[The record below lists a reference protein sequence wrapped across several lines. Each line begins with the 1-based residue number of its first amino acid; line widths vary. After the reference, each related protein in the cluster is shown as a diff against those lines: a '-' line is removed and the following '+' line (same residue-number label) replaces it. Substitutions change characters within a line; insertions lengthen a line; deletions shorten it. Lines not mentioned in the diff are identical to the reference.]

1 MGVVSRKV
9 FPICETLCFFCPSL
23 RARSRQPMKRYKK
36 LLAEI
41 FPRSQDEEPN
51 DRRIGKLCDYAAKNP
66 LRLPKITSYLE
77 QRCYKELRNE
87 QFGFAKVIMCIYRR
101 LLTSCREQMPLF
113 ASSLLSIIHTLLD
126 QTRQH
131 EMRVIGCVTLFD
143 FVNSQV
149 DGTYQFNLEGLIPRL
164 CQLVQEM
171 GQDKNVLHLH
181 SAGLQA
187 LSSMIWFMGE
197 YSHISSEFDDIVSV
211 VLENYEESQK
221 KPENG
226 SENDDASGDR
236 WVQEVRK
243 AEGHVSPSPLSRI
256 PTWKN
261 IINDKTLVN
270 LTTDEAKIPN
280 FWSRVCLHNMAKLF
294 KEATTMRRVLESLF
308 RYFDANDAW
317 SPQCGLA
324 LCALLDLQLL
334 IEKSGQNTHLL
345 ISILVKHL
353 DHKSIQKQPDMQL
366 NIVEVT
372 SKLAEH
378 SKAQTSVAMIGAI
391 TDLVRHMRKT
401 MQGALGN
408 QDSGCDLEWS
418 KKFHNA
424 LDNCLVH
431 LSKKVHDAGPV
442 LDMLAVMLENIS
454 STNASVARI
463 TISAVYR
470 IAQMIASVPN
480 VTYQNKVFPE
490 ALFHQLLLA
499 MAHPDCE
506 TLVGAHRIFSIV
518 LVPSSLCP
526 YPSANLE
533 STQKYDLK
541 RTLSRTVSVFSSSA
555 ALFDKLRRDKLSF
568 RENSSQEVGQH
579 DGKFDAK
586 LNKLQSSKSNTARLS
601 RMQSSSKT
609 DAGLS
614 KLQSSKSWLHSMKGP
629 LPPAEEDSVGNTEK
643 EMELVALRLSSRQ
656 ITLLLSSMWAQ
667 ARFPGNVPRNFEAIA
682 HTYGLTLLFS
692 RAKASQNDVL
702 IKSFQLAFSLR
713 NTSLD
718 GQGLLPASR
727 RRSLFTV
734 ATYMIVL
741 SSKAFNIAPLT
752 PIAKLSLNEKTA
764 DPFLHL
770 INDSKLQATCTP
782 NRQMNEYGS
791 KDNEDAASVSLS
803 ALELS
808 ESQSKESMAAT
819 IMNFVRELSEDER
832 SSLRKQLLCEFMPD
846 DICPLGAQLI
856 ESPPQIAPFD
866 SKHDYAS
873 QEQVMPPLFVID
885 DDANVEVCE
894 RPEDP
899 LLQLNTNSTCL
910 LSINELL
917 ETVPDTTI
925 EVGRFS
931 VSTTPDVPFKEM
943 TSHCEALLMG
953 KQQKMSVFMNA
964 QQEQEIMLINFSQD
978 RNEENQTPYMGIN
991 PFQKSRNP
999 FVDGPECST
1008 RQRTQ
1013 HRGTM
1018 LPCSSEYEYQPQ
1030 FLRLPASSPFDNFLK
1045 AAGC

>member
-1 MGVVSRKV
+1 
-9 FPICETLCFFCPSL
+9 
-23 RARSRQPMKRYKK
+23 
-36 LLAEI
+36 
-41 FPRSQDEEPN
+41 
-51 DRRIGKLCDYAAKNP
+51 
-66 LRLPKITSYLE
+66 
-77 QRCYKELRNE
+77 
-87 QFGFAKVIMCIYRR
+87 
-101 LLTSCREQMPLF
+101 
-113 ASSLLSIIHTLLD
+113 
-126 QTRQH
+126 
-131 EMRVIGCVTLFD
+131 
-143 FVNSQV
+143 
-149 DGTYQFNLEGLIPRL
+149 
-164 CQLVQEM
+164 
-171 GQDKNVLHLH
+171 
-181 SAGLQA
+181 
-187 LSSMIWFMGE
+187 MGE

-211 VLENYEESQK
+211 VLENYEGSQK

-226 SENDDASGDR
+226 SENDDASRDR
-236 WVQEVRK
+236 WVQEVRN
-243 AEGHVSPSPLSRI
+243 AEGHVSLSPLSRI

-261 IINDKTLVN
+261 IINDKALVN

-294 KEATTMRRVLESLF
+294 KEATTMRRVSESLF

-353 DHKSIQKQPDMQL
+353 DHKSIKKQPDMQL
-366 NIVEVT
+366 KIMEVT

-391 TDLVRHMRKT
+391 TDLERHMRKT

-480 VTYQNKVFPE
+480 VTYLNKVFPE

-499 MAHPDCE
+499 MVHPDCE
-506 TLVGAHRIFSIV
+506 TRVGAHRIFSIV
-518 LVPSSLCP
+518 LVPASLCP

-555 ALFDKLRRDKLSF
+555 ALFDKLLRDKLSL

-579 DGKFDAK
+579 DGKCDAK

-656 ITLLLSSMWAQ
+656 VTLLLSSMWAQ
-667 ARFPGNVPRNFEAIA
+667 ARFPGNVPGNFEAIA

-692 RAKASQNDVL
+692 QAKPTVL
-702 IKSFQLAFSLR
+702 
-713 NTSLD
+713 
-718 GQGLLPASR
+718 LL
-727 RRSLFTV
+727 
-734 ATYMIVL
+734 
-741 SSKAFNIAPLT
+741 
-752 PIAKLSLNEKTA
+752 
-764 DPFLHL
+764 
-770 INDSKLQATCTP
+770 
-782 NRQMNEYGS
+782 
-791 KDNEDAASVSLS
+791 
-803 ALELS
+803 
-808 ESQSKESMAAT
+808 
-819 IMNFVRELSEDER
+819 
-832 SSLRKQLLCEFMPD
+832 
-846 DICPLGAQLI
+846 
-856 ESPPQIAPFD
+856 
-866 SKHDYAS
+866 
-873 QEQVMPPLFVID
+873 
-885 DDANVEVCE
+885 
-894 RPEDP
+894 
-899 LLQLNTNSTCL
+899 
-910 LSINELL
+910 
-917 ETVPDTTI
+917 
-925 EVGRFS
+925 
-931 VSTTPDVPFKEM
+931 
-943 TSHCEALLMG
+943 
-953 KQQKMSVFMNA
+953 
-964 QQEQEIMLINFSQD
+964 
-978 RNEENQTPYMGIN
+978 
-991 PFQKSRNP
+991 
-999 FVDGPECST
+999 
-1008 RQRTQ
+1008 
-1013 HRGTM
+1013 
-1018 LPCSSEYEYQPQ
+1018 
-1030 FLRLPASSPFDNFLK
+1030 
-1045 AAGC
+1045 

>member
-1 MGVVSRKV
+1 
-9 FPICETLCFFCPSL
+9 
-23 RARSRQPMKRYKK
+23 
-36 LLAEI
+36 
-41 FPRSQDEEPN
+41 
-51 DRRIGKLCDYAAKNP
+51 
-66 LRLPKITSYLE
+66 
-77 QRCYKELRNE
+77 
-87 QFGFAKVIMCIYRR
+87 
-101 LLTSCREQMPLF
+101 
-113 ASSLLSIIHTLLD
+113 
-126 QTRQH
+126 
-131 EMRVIGCVTLFD
+131 
-143 FVNSQV
+143 
-149 DGTYQFNLEGLIPRL
+149 
-164 CQLVQEM
+164 M
-171 GQDKNVLHLH
+171 GQDENVLHLH
-181 SAGLQA
+181 SARLQA

-211 VLENYEESQK
+211 VLENYEGSQK

-226 SENDDASGDR
+226 SENDDASRDR
-236 WVQEVRK
+236 WVQEVPMLK
-243 AEGHVSPSPLSRI
+243 AMFLSPIKQNSNLE
-256 PTWKN
+256 N
-261 IINDKTLVN
+261 IINDKALVN

-353 DHKSIQKQPDMQL
+353 DHKSIKKQPDMQL
-366 NIVEVT
+366 KIVEVI

-431 LSKKVHDAGPV
+431 SSKKVHDAGPV

-480 VTYQNKVFPE
+480 VTYLNKVDKKIHFVM
-490 ALFHQLLLA
+490 LLYFLKHSFISCFWQ
-499 MAHPDCE
+499 MVHPDCE
-506 TLVGAHRIFSIV
+506 TRVGAHRIFSIV
-518 LVPSSLCP
+518 LVPASLCP

-555 ALFDKLRRDKLSF
+555 ALFDKLLRDKLSL

-579 DGKFDAK
+579 DGKCDAK

-656 ITLLLSSMWAQ
+656 VTLLLSSMWAQ
-667 ARFPGNVPRNFEAIA
+667 ARFPGNVPVNFEAIA

-692 RAKASQNDVL
+692 QAKIV
-702 IKSFQLAFSLR
+702 KLR
-713 NTSLD
+713 
-718 GQGLLPASR
+718 
-727 RRSLFTV
+727 
-734 ATYMIVL
+734 
-741 SSKAFNIAPLT
+741 
-752 PIAKLSLNEKTA
+752 
-764 DPFLHL
+764 
-770 INDSKLQATCTP
+770 
-782 NRQMNEYGS
+782 
-791 KDNEDAASVSLS
+791 
-803 ALELS
+803 
-808 ESQSKESMAAT
+808 
-819 IMNFVRELSEDER
+819 
-832 SSLRKQLLCEFMPD
+832 
-846 DICPLGAQLI
+846 
-856 ESPPQIAPFD
+856 
-866 SKHDYAS
+866 
-873 QEQVMPPLFVID
+873 
-885 DDANVEVCE
+885 
-894 RPEDP
+894 
-899 LLQLNTNSTCL
+899 LQLHT
-910 LSINELL
+910 
-917 ETVPDTTI
+917 
-925 EVGRFS
+925 
-931 VSTTPDVPFKEM
+931 
-943 TSHCEALLMG
+943 
-953 KQQKMSVFMNA
+953 
-964 QQEQEIMLINFSQD
+964 
-978 RNEENQTPYMGIN
+978 
-991 PFQKSRNP
+991 KSR
-999 FVDGPECST
+999 
-1008 RQRTQ
+1008 
-1013 HRGTM
+1013 
-1018 LPCSSEYEYQPQ
+1018 
-1030 FLRLPASSPFDNFLK
+1030 K
-1045 AAGC
+1045 K